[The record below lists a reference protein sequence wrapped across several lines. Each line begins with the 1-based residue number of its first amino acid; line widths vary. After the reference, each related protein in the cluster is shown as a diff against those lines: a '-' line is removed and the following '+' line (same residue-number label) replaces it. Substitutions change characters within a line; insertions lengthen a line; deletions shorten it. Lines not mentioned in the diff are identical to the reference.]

1 MSEIIVRQAAAADEK
16 FLREVYFSTRVDEVS
31 AFGWDSGQQTAF
43 LDMQFRVRQQ
53 AYKIQYPDAD
63 YSVIVFRGN
72 DAGSLIVDRSDNR
85 ICLTDVAVLPQF
97 RGNGIATYLI
107 GQLQSEAAASSRS
120 LLLQVDKTNVAARR
134 LYEKLNF
141 VVSVEG
147 QLDDEM
153 EWRAGT

>member
-1 MSEIIVRQAAAADEK
+1 MSEIVVRQAAAADEK

-31 AFGWDSGQQTAF
+31 AFGWDPAQQAAF

-63 YSVIVFRGN
+63 YSIIVFGGN
-72 DAGSLIVDRSDNR
+72 DAGSLIVDRSDNS

-141 VVSVEG
+141 VVCVEG